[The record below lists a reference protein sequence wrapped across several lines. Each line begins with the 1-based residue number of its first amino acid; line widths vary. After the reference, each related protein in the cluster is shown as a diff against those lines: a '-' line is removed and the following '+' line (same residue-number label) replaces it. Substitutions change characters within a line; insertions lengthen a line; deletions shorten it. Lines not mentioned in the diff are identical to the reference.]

1 MKLNYRKVASLI
13 MYAIIMII
21 WFSLTLTLV
30 GAVNDWLVTVGA
42 LSLVIWIIEMIHI
55 VVVVINTKMYKI
67 FEKGKK

>member
-1 MKLNYRKVASLI
+1 

>member
-1 MKLNYRKVASLI
+1 
-13 MYAIIMII
+13 MII